1 MTVKSLKDLLD
12 TLPEEAGVFIKD
24 GNALVPVTEMIY
36 NDITETDCQESYV
49 IT

>member
-24 GNALVPVTEMIY
+24 GNVLIPVMEIID

-49 IT
+49 VT

>member
-1 MTVKSLKDLLD
+1 MTVKSLKDLLNNF
-12 TLPEEAGVFIKD
+12 PEEAGIFIKD
-24 GNALVPVTEMIY
+24 GNALVPVTEIVS